1 MKLPLL
7 PNGAALKLTQADGV
21 LGGRIWPA
29 ARALCEFVSTF
40 QFQQQQQQQ
49 DTSKLD
55 CLELGAGTGGVG
67 LYVAAAL
74 GCKVTL
80 TEHRPPK
87 ISVMSSVPYA
97 VDGTLE
103 YTDFH
108 AEPSDR
114 LLHLLQ
120 WNVDQNVELFFANNN
135 NNNVPRVMELD
146 WNNKSHSQHVVV
158 ASKTQR
164 GFDLIL
170 ASDVTYEVSL
180 HQSLADT
187 IASLLLRPEHLD
199 SRDNNKDSTNI
210 IPLLQSSSSSSSSS
224 VIPKCLV
231 SHQERLR
238 NLGGQDWQL
247 AEFERALLQAGLV
260 PVQIWSHPVADG
272 SKIHK
277 VSILQ
282 IQHQQDSAE
291 ASMLRGSPTDLLTP

>member
-29 ARALCEFVSTF
+29 ARALCEFLSTRF
-40 QFQQQQQQQ
+40 RE
-49 DTSKLD
+49 DASKFD

-67 LYVAAAL
+67 LYAAAAL
-74 GCKVTL
+74 GCNVTV
-80 TEHRPPK
+80 TEHRPPR

-103 YTDFH
+103 FMDFH
-108 AEPSDR
+108 EEPSDR
-114 LLHLLQ
+114 LLNLIQL
-120 WNVDQNVELFFANNN
+120 NVDQNVELFG
-135 NNNVPRVMELD
+135 NVPRVLELD
-146 WNNKSHSQHVVV
+146 WNNKSHSKHVVAS

-170 ASDVTYEVSL
+170 ASDVTYELSL
-180 HQSLADT
+180 HRPLADT
-187 IASLLLRPEHLD
+187 IASLLLRPERFD
-199 SRDNNKDSTNI
+199 SHESNDSTN
-210 IPLLQSSSSSSSSS
+210 LQLQQP
-224 VIPKCLV
+224 VIPECLV

-238 NLGGQDWQL
+238 NLGGRDLQL
-247 AEFERALLQAGLV
+247 VEFELALSQAGLI

-272 SKIHK
+272 PKIHK

-282 IQHQQDSAE
+282 IQHNDSSYDT
-291 ASMLRGSPTDLLTP
+291 SMLRKSPTDPLSP